1 MKTGKKFL
9 LMLLTLT
16 LLLTLPIG
24 GIGTYAEP
32 ADNAGSRGLTAADGN
47 LAYGKDVYS
56 VWTHHEAAG
65 FVYTN
70 LTDGSPDTGWHSGD
84 APTNRR
90 TWAAVDLGKTMTFDT
105 VDIYSMPG
113 GFPNGLRIVVTDDES
128 LFANAA
134 DPGKMNPL
142 MPEGEIVFEL
152 YDYPEKDAAPYVC
165 QFEKTS
171 GRYVIVYGM
180 SLNHQWYSMAL
191 AEIAVYDTGYTPK
204 PSSNLALGVEAV
216 SDSSHEDSSW
226 NWGLKH
232 INDGDRYNMFVAD
245 NTNDHG
251 FFAGYHSHTGTPHD
265 GSADVTITFPLAA
278 LSRVKQV
285 VIYPCSLK
293 WTTPGQSGQAEDT
306 IYLPSSF
313 AVEVSDNGE
322 DWKEVFAKDNFV
334 PDGYAPIS
342 CDFEET
348 NASFVRVVFKAIT
361 AHIKL
366 SEIEIYGADSKEPDE
381 PGELSCGDSLFALYR
396 QERTGENGTH
406 DMRVV
411 IVTNYKKLLAANT
424 TYTVR
429 VTFVLQSD
437 AEKSYTRKLG
447 GADSQYSLFQKVTAK
462 GDEYVA
468 AEGYALFGNQVTG
481 IPDGAYKEVVV
492 TVTDNATGNVVF
504 TGRG

>member
-16 LLLTLPIG
+16 LLLTLPVG
-24 GIGTYAEP
+24 GIGTFAEP
-32 ADNAGSRGLTAADGN
+32 AAAAEGRGLTAEDGN

-56 VWTHHEAAG
+56 YWTHHETHG

-70 LTDGSPDTGWHSGD
+70 LTDGDPATGWHSGD

-105 VDIYSMPG
+105 VDIYSMSD

-128 LFANAA
+128 IFADAA
-134 DPGKMNPL
+134 DPGKMSSVW
-142 MPEGEIVFEL
+142 PEGEVVFEL
-152 YDYPEKDAAPYVC
+152 YDYPEKNAAPYVC

-180 SLNHQWYSMAL
+180 SLNHPWYSMAL
-191 AEIAVYDTGYTPK
+191 AEIAVYDTGYTPV
-204 PSSNLALGVEAV
+204 PSANLALGVEAV
-216 SDSSHEDSSW
+216 SDSSHEDAS
-226 NWGLKH
+226 WGLKN
-232 INDGDRYNMFVAD
+232 INDGNRYNMYVSD

-251 FFAGYHSHTGTPHD
+251 QFAGYHSSLSTPHD

-278 LSRVKQV
+278 SSRVNQV
-285 VIYPCSLK
+285 VIYPASSK
-293 WTTPGQSGQAEDT
+293 WTTPVQSGASADS
-306 IYLPSSF
+306 IFLPPSF
-313 AVEVSDNGE
+313 AVEVSANGE
-322 DWKEVFAKDNFV
+322 DWNTVWTKNDFASDV
-334 PDGYAPIS
+334 YAPIV

-348 NASFVRVVFKAIT
+348 NASYVRVVFKAIT
-361 AHIKL
+361 AHIKI
-366 SEIEIYGADSKEPDE
+366 SEIEIYGADSGTPEEPR
-381 PGELSCGDSLFALYR
+381 ELSCGNNLFALYR
-396 QERTGENGTH
+396 QERAGENGTH
-406 DMRVV
+406 DMRIV
-411 IVTNYKKLLAANT
+411 IVTNYEKLRAENT
-424 TYTVR
+424 TYTVQ

-447 GADSQYSLFQKVTAK
+447 GSDSEYSLFKKVTAK
-462 GDEYVA
+462 GDEYTA

-481 IPDGAYKEVVV
+481 IPDGAYKEIVV
-492 TVTDNATGNVVF
+492 TLTDNTTGNVVF